1 MSKEEAE
8 RVLAIRNELQ
18 LMDHQIERKIADKDK
33 EIKQR
38 AASYGYR
45 GRGRPNQDGGDS
57 QEQGRLRSVALSA
70 DQLNESIASY
80 K

>member
-1 MSKEEAE
+1 LSKEEAE

-38 AASYGYR
+38 AAASYGYR
-45 GRGRPNQDGGDS
+45 GRARPN
-57 QEQGRLRSVALSA
+57 
-70 DQLNESIASY
+70 
-80 K
+80 